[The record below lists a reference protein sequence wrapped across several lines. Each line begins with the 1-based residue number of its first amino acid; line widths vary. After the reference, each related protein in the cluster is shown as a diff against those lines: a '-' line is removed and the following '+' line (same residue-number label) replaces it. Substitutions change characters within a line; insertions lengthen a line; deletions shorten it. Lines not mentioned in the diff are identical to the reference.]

1 MAPEECDD
9 GNTADGDGC
18 SATCILEDASALCAG
33 VSSST
38 GTALDAVRIASG
50 LSQPVHIAA
59 PPLDPNRLFV
69 VERTGAIRVIENG
82 VLVPLPFLNLAGRVS
97 IAGSEQGLLS
107 VAFHPNYESNR
118 RLFVYYTDT
127 RNNTVI
133 ARYAASAVNPN
144 VVDLSSERVLLVMPQ
159 PFTNHNGG
167 QLAFG
172 PDGQLYVGKG
182 DGGGVGDPLESGQS
196 NTSVLGKILRM
207 NVNVEVAPFYSVPL
221 DNPNPGAG
229 PLLGL
234 IWAKGLRNLWRFSF
248 DRDSGDLYAA
258 DVGQSLREEVN
269 FAAAG
274 SPGGQNYGWDVFEG
288 TQCFDPLPLF
298 PMCPPPAGFVFPVH
312 EYDHSEGCS
321 VTGGFVYR
329 GCALPDLHGTYFYA
343 DHCAAFVRSFA
354 VVGGAAVNH
363 ADRTADLAPGGGLSI
378 DTITSF
384 GEDARGELYI
394 ADQGGEIFMIVPGV
408 VPPTA
413 TPTETP
419 TATFTW
425 TPPPTETFTPTVTHT
440 DTATATVT
448 ETATA
453 TFTET
458 PTATFTATATDTATH
473 TATATDTDTPVPTET
488 DTPVPPTA
496 TATDSPVPPT
506 ATETFVAD
514 TPTAVVAPP
523 TNTSSPKP
531 TRTVTRTKQPPVT
544 RTATPP
550 PTATKTR
557 KPTPPPTPCRGD
569 VDGDGRVGA
578 NDVRL
583 VTIALFS
590 TPGSPRW
597 NPAADLNGNG
607 MVDPIDLLIVL
618 LMALDPR
625 CR

>member
-1 MAPEECDD
+1 
-9 GNTADGDGC
+9 
-18 SATCILEDASALCAG
+18 
-33 VSSST
+33 
-38 GTALDAVRIASG
+38 
-50 LSQPVHIAA
+50 
-59 PPLDPNRLFV
+59 
-69 VERTGAIRVIENG
+69 
-82 VLVPLPFLNLAGRVS
+82 VPA
-97 IAGSEQGLLS
+97 
-107 VAFHPNYESNR
+107 
-118 RLFVYYTDT
+118 
-127 RNNTVI
+127 
-133 ARYAASAVNPN
+133 
-144 VVDLSSERVLLVMPQ
+144 
-159 PFTNHNGG
+159 
-167 QLAFG
+167 
-172 PDGQLYVGKG
+172 
-182 DGGGVGDPLESGQS
+182 
-196 NTSVLGKILRM
+196 
-207 NVNVEVAPFYSVPL
+207 
-221 DNPNPGAG
+221 DNPNPGGG

-248 DRDSGDLYAA
+248 DRDTGDLYAA

-269 FAAAG
+269 FTPVG
-274 SPGGQNYGWDVFEG
+274 SSGGENYGWDVFEG

-298 PMCPPPAGFVFPVH
+298 AVCPPPAGFVFPVH

-321 VTGGFVYR
+321 VTGGFAYR

-343 DHCAAFVRSFA
+343 DYCAAFVRTFEVA
-354 VVGGAAVNH
+354 GGAAVNH

-394 ADQGGEIFMIVPGV
+394 ADQGGEIFKIVPGI

-448 ETATA
+448 DTATA

-458 PTATFTATATDTATH
+458 PTATFTATATDTATA

-496 TATDSPVPPT
+496 TDTPVPPTATETHSPVPPT

-514 TPTAVVAPP
+514 TPTAVVAPA
-523 TNTSSPKP
+523 TNTRSPKP
-531 TRTVTRTKQPPVT
+531 TRTATRTKP
-544 RTATPP
+544 AAPP
-550 PTATKTR
+550 PTATNTR

-569 VDGDGRVGA
+569 VDGDGHVGA
-578 NDVRL
+578 NDVLR
-583 VTIALFS
+583 VTLALFS

-607 MVDPIDLLIVL
+607 MIDPIDLLIVL